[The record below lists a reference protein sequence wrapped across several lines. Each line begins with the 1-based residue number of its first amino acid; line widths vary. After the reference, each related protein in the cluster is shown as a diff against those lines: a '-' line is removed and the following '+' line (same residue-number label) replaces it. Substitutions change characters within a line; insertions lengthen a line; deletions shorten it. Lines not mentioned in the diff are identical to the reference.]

1 MAVTLTTPNTLLGV
15 FQPKGDAA
23 KLASTLATV
32 VLGTLLLTICAKI
45 NVPVWPVPVTL
56 QSFAVAALAAA
67 FGARIGV
74 ATVALY
80 LVEGALGLPVFALG
94 GGLAYLVGPTSGFL
108 FGFLAMAAIIGFAAD
123 RGASGKPLTLFA
135 AMLAGGA
142 VMFALGFASAARH
155 VRPSR
160 LDRPSQCAGLRFCQG
175 RAALHHL
182 GRAQNGAGRLDRDRR
197 PGPVRRQ
204 ALIVSPIKLQEPVLM
219 GRLFCMRDGDW
230 RQRARP
236 PVR

>member
-15 FQPKGDAA
+15 FQPKGDTA
-23 KLASTLATV
+23 KLVSSLATV

-80 LVEGALGLPVFALG
+80 LVEGALGLPVFATG
-94 GGLAYLVGPTSGFL
+94 GGLAYLMGPTSGFL
-108 FGFLAMAAIIGFAAD
+108 FGFLVMAAIIGFAAD

-142 VMFALGFASAARH
+142 VMFALGFAWLLAMAGQAGWLDQANVVASAFAKA
-155 VRPSR
+155 VQPFIIWDI
-160 LDRPSQCAGLRFCQG
+160 LKMAL
-175 RAALHHL
+175 AALTVT
-182 GRAQNGAGRLDRDRR
+182 GIWG
-197 PGPVRRQ
+197 
-204 ALIVSPIKLQEPVLM
+204 
-219 GRLFCMRDGDW
+219 LFAAKR
-230 RQRARP
+230 
-236 PVR
+236 